1 MSEVGWARVLCPR
14 VTYVFLAG
22 KVQTILKN
30 LLRHGLIATLLSAI
44 PPYAHAQQPRPMRI
58 IVGAAAGGSI
68 DTISRGI
75 AQRLGER
82 LENNIVVENRPGAG
96 SLPALEALAAAAPDG
111 NTLMMLSATTVIHP
125 LLYKSRFNVAR
136 DVVTVALV
144 SAQGYVLV
152 IHPKIPA
159 KSLQE
164 FVQYLRANQNTLNY
178 ASSGIGSPIHMAGE
192 LFQLATGTR
201 MTHIPFKGMAPAI
214 ADLVGGSVEV
224 SALTTITS
232 VPLVEAGRLRM
243 LAITTAKRVA
253 ALPDIPTFAEAGV
266 PGVVVVNWYGLVAP
280 LNTPRAAVD
289 RIANETIRIVKSPAL
304 TARFA
309 ADGSEAMGGT
319 PAEFSALIRTEQ
331 AQWAKVI
338 KHAGI
343 RGQ

>member
-1 MSEVGWARVLCPR
+1 MLFIRALFFAATCWSCAVISQHA
-14 VTYVFLAG
+14 
-22 KVQTILKN
+22 
-30 LLRHGLIATLLSAI
+30 HG
-44 PPYAHAQQPRPMRI
+44 QQPRPTRI

-82 LENNIVVENRPGAG
+82 LEQNVVVENRPGAG
-96 SLPALEALAAAAPDG
+96 SLPALEALSAAAPDG

-125 LLYKSRFNVAR
+125 LLYKSRFNVAK
-136 DVVTVALV
+136 DVATISLV
-144 SAQGYVLV
+144 SAQGYVMV

-164 FVQYLRANQNTLNY
+164 FVQYLRAAAHPLNY

-224 SALTTITS
+224 SSLTTITS

-280 LNTPRAAVD
+280 PGTPKGAID
-289 RIANETIRIVKSPAL
+289 RIAGETVRIMKTPAL
-304 TARFA
+304 VARLA
-309 ADGSEAMGGT
+309 ADGSEAMGST
-319 PAEFSALIRTEQ
+319 PAEFAGRIRSEQ
-331 AQWAKVI
+331 NQWARVI